1 MVRAEGSYSRA
12 DMSHVT
18 TPEPPRVMEPFTLQP
33 SEPLPPAAVPSPEG
47 ADRIHPRV
55 PFSRKIALT
64 GLSLA
69 LLLAVPYAHP
79 ALSRLRLL
87 AARAPVA
94 APMEEAIAAPIAE
107 VTGETSLP
115 GETQDQQNRGK
126 ELAAAPV
133 DARSPIAKSKGED
146 PQPTV
151 ARADGMVPKRSIED
165 PGGHALDTLY
175 EKLARVERKEA
186 GAIARILY
194 YGDSIVGSD
203 FVTGKLRRL
212 LQTRF
217 GDAGHGYALLANAWP
232 GWFHLDV
239 SRKASADWKVS
250 RVIGPFAEDGLYGL
264 GGVSFRAEQPDA
276 WARFAT
282 ADMDEWGRSVSR
294 FEIEYLAQPGG
305 GDLALIVDEQRTG
318 VLQTAGES
326 VKHAVHRVDVPDGA
340 HSLEVRT
347 IDNRP
352 VRAFGIRM
360 EREVPGVTLSAL
372 GVTGARAR
380 FLDKSDDAHWG
391 EALRAAQPD
400 LMVLAYGSN
409 ETTDG
414 MMYPL
419 VEYEATLR
427 SLMRQIRA
435 ALPKASLML
444 VGPPDM
450 ATHAEGTMHTRPT
463 LPVLVKIQ
471 RKLAAEEGWAFWD
484 QFMAMG
490 GAGSMWAWIK
500 TGMGSTDMFH
510 PTGQGGNALGNLQY
524 RALLEGF
531 EKYKARAEAPR

>member
-1 MVRAEGSYSRA
+1 MEALSVEHGGAQRALA
-12 DMSHVT
+12 
-18 TPEPPRVMEPFTLQP
+18 EPSLTGA
-33 SEPLPPAAVPSPEG
+33 PPASSAAG
-47 ADRIHPRV
+47 RILPHV
-55 PFSRKIALT
+55 PFSRKVALT
-64 GLSLA
+64 GLSLGV
-69 LLLAVPYAHP
+69 LLALPYAHP
-79 ALSRLRLL
+79 GLSRLRLFD
-87 AARAPVA
+87 ARAPA
-94 APMEEAIAAPIAE
+94 AVMLEEPIAPP
-107 VTGETSLP
+107 VLLSVGETSLP
-115 GETQDQQNRGK
+115 GATQDQQGRGK
-126 ELAAAPV
+126 ELEALPV
-133 DARSPIAKSKGED
+133 DARSPIAKGSGED
-146 PQPTV
+146 PQP
-151 ARADGMVPKRSIED
+151 AAIRADGSLPSRSIED
-165 PGGHALDTLY
+165 PSGHALDTLY
-175 EKLARVERKEA
+175 GKLARAERKEP

-203 FVTGKLRRL
+203 FVTGKLRRM

-232 GWFHLDV
+232 GWFHIDV
-239 SRKASADWKVS
+239 SRQASADWKVS

-264 GGVSFRAEQPDA
+264 GGVSFRAEQQGA

-282 ADMDEWGRSVSR
+282 ADLDEWGRRVSR

-305 GDLALIVDEQRTG
+305 GDLALIVDEQKTG
-318 VLQTAGES
+318 VLATASDS
-326 VKHAVHRVDVPDGA
+326 VRHAVHRVDLPDGP

-347 IDNRP
+347 ADARP

-360 EREVPGVTLSAL
+360 ERDVPGVTLSAL

-400 LMVLAYGSN
+400 LVVLAFGSN

-419 VEYEATLR
+419 VDYEATLR
-427 SLMRQIRA
+427 SLMRQMRA

-444 VGPPDM
+444 AGPPDM
-450 ATHAEGTMHTRPT
+450 ATTAEGTMHTRPT

-471 RKLAAEEGWAFWD
+471 RKLAGEEGWAFWD

-500 TGMGSTDMFH
+500 AGMGSTDMFH
-510 PTGQGGNALGNLQY
+510 PTGSGGNALGTLQY

-531 EKYKARAEAPR
+531 ERYKVRADAPR